1 MNGMA
6 GQRLLIGVGNEFRND
21 DALGILVA
29 REIRRRNFPGLTVV
43 ERSGEGTALMETWAG
58 AELVIMVDAIFS
70 GKVPGV
76 IHRLD
81 AAHDE
86 IPRGFFHYSSH
97 AFGVA
102 EAVAMARE
110 LQGLPPRVIIYGI
123 EGKEFG
129 DGVGLSDQVV
139 KNIPHLIAMIEEDLH
154 AVHAA

>member
-1 MNGMA
+1 MNGA
-6 GQRLLIGVGNEFRND
+6 SGQNLLIGVGNEFRND

-29 REIRRRNFPGLTVV
+29 REIRRRNVPGVTVV
-43 ERSGEGTALMETWAG
+43 ERSGEGTALMDAWAG
-58 AELVIMVDAIFS
+58 AELVIVVDSIFS
-70 GKVPGV
+70 GKAPGA

-81 AAHDE
+81 AARDE

-102 EAVAMARE
+102 EAVGMARE
-110 LQGLPPRVIIYGI
+110 LNILPARVIIYGI

-129 DGVGLSDQVV
+129 EGVGLSDQVV
-139 KNIPHLIAMIEEDLH
+139 KNIPQLIAMIEDDLH

>member
-1 MNGMA
+1 MNGVP
-6 GQRLLIGVGNEFRND
+6 GQTLLIGVGNEFRND

-29 REIRRRNFPGLTVV
+29 REIRRRNVPGVQIV
-43 ERSGEGTALMETWAG
+43 ERSGEGTALMDAWAG
-58 AELVIMVDAIFS
+58 AELVIVVDSIFS
-70 GKVPGV
+70 GKTPGV

-81 AAHDE
+81 AARDE

-102 EAVAMARE
+102 EAVGMARE
-110 LQGLPPRVIIYGI
+110 LNVLPARVIIYGI

-129 DGVGLSDQVV
+129 EGIGLSDQVV
-139 KNIPHLIAMIEEDLH
+139 KNIPQLIAMIEEDLH